1 MTAEVSDGLNRDIAY
16 IEITIQDVN
25 DEVPIIIPQ
34 NVEISRQED
43 VKVGDILANF
53 RATDRDQGINGQFE

>member
-1 MTAEVSDGLNRDIAY
+1 MNTDIAY

-34 NVEISRQED
+34 NVEISQQED
-43 VKVGDILANF
+43 VAVGDILANF

>member
-1 MTAEVSDGLNRDIAY
+1 MNTDIAY

-34 NVEISRQED
+34 NMEISRQED
-43 VKVGDILANF
+43 VAVGDILANF

>member
-1 MTAEVSDGLNRDIAY
+1 MNTDIAY

-43 VKVGDILANF
+43 VAVGDILANF